1 MEEKKGQ
8 ADQSTIV
15 LSDDLLRSDEPY
27 VGGWTKRP
35 DDWVEPTMEERLA
48 RDFDADAEFYLLDGR
63 PCVVWTDLDLSYD
76 YSVAPPREVHPFTVI
91 KGEHVDRETF
101 KARVREIH
109 KL

>member
-1 MEEKKGQ
+1 MEKNNKPE
-8 ADQSTIV
+8 SPVTIISGDV
-15 LSDDLLRSDEPY
+15 LTSNDPY
-27 VGGWTKRP
+27 VGGWTKPP
-35 DDWVEPTMEERLA
+35 DDWVEPTIAERLEK
-48 RDFDADAEFYLLDGR
+48 DFDDDAEFFVLDGR
-63 PCVVWTDLDLSYD
+63 PCVAWTDLDLAYD